1 MRKSIKRIYALL
13 CMVAMFVM
21 MIPSMAF
28 AAEADETKVA
38 INVKV
43 PDDWQNPCVW
53 AWDEDGNNAFEAWP
67 GEECEATP
75 DNEGW
80 YYVWV
85 PDWANHVI
93 VNANAGEV
101 QTGELVLDGKDAW
114 ITVSD
119 ADNAEVSYD
128 AQTTGDTPEYTEKFL
143 IHAKVDDSWENPN
156 LWAWSAPDG
165 TNAFEAWPGKAMT
178 AGEDGWYTAK
188 APTWVNSI
196 IINANHGDVQ
206 TEDLSIDPAEIW
218 VTVAEDGT
226 ADFSYTDPE
235 KAEIPNVTVHVK
247 APSDWENPNLWAWS
261 APDGTNAFAS
271 WPGEALEENNGW
283 LTKEIPG
290 WVNSII
296 VNGNDG
302 SVQTSDISIETEK
315 DVWVVVTDAEN
326 YEVTYEEPA
335 ASATDVAAE
344 ETTTETVEI
353 ENTQQ
358 SSTPI
363 VLIIIIVI
371 VLAVIVAVV
380 VTKRRVNNRN
390 FDQEG
395 QHEEIDIHFI
405 IRSTRYRYA
414 CRMWNRHRE

>member
-119 ADNAEVSYD
+119 ADNAEISYD

-196 IINANHGDVQ
+196 IINANNGDVQ

-326 YEVTYEEPA
+326 YEVTYEEPDA
-335 ASATDVAAE
+335 TAIDATATDAAAE
-344 ETTTETVEI
+344 ETTTETAET
-353 ENTQQ
+353 ENIQQ

-371 VLAVIVAVV
+371 VLAVIVAAV
-380 VTKRRVNNRN
+380 VTKKK
-390 FDQEG
+390 
-395 QHEEIDIHFI
+395 
-405 IRSTRYRYA
+405 SK
-414 CRMWNRHRE
+414 

>member
-1 MRKSIKRIYALL
+1 MIYGGRFMRKSIKRIYALL
-13 CMVAMFVM
+13 CMVVMFVM

-119 ADNAEVSYD
+119 ADNAEISYD

-143 IHAKVDDSWENPN
+143 IHSKVDDSWENPN

-196 IINANHGDVQ
+196 IINANNGDVQ

-226 ADFSYTDPE
+226 ADFGYTDPE
-235 KAEIPNVTVHVK
+235 TAEIPNVTVHVK

-326 YEVTYEEPA
+326 YEVTYEEPDA
-335 ASATDVAAE
+335 TAIDTTATDAVAE
-344 ETTTETVEI
+344 ETTTETVAT

-358 SSTPI
+358 SSTPV

-371 VLAVIVAVV
+371 VLAVIVAAV
-380 VTKRRVNNRN
+380 VTKKK
-390 FDQEG
+390 
-395 QHEEIDIHFI
+395 
-405 IRSTRYRYA
+405 SK
-414 CRMWNRHRE
+414 

>member
-196 IINANHGDVQ
+196 IINANNGDVQ

-326 YEVTYEEPA
+326 YEVTYEEPDA
-335 ASATDVAAE
+335 TAIDTTATDAAAE
-344 ETTTETVEI
+344 ETTTETVAT

-358 SSTPI
+358 SSTPV

-371 VLAVIVAVV
+371 VLAVIVAAV
-380 VTKRRVNNRN
+380 VTKKK
-390 FDQEG
+390 
-395 QHEEIDIHFI
+395 
-405 IRSTRYRYA
+405 SK
-414 CRMWNRHRE
+414 

>member
-13 CMVAMFVM
+13 CMVVMFVM

-119 ADNAEVSYD
+119 ADNAEISYD

-143 IHAKVDDSWENPN
+143 IHSKVDDSWENPN

-178 AGEDGWYTAK
+178 VGEDGWYTAK

-196 IINANHGDVQ
+196 IINANNGDVQ

-226 ADFSYTDPE
+226 ADFGYTDPE

-247 APSDWENPNLWAWS
+247 APSDWENPNLWAWL

-326 YEVTYEEPA
+326 YEVTYEEPDA
-335 ASATDVAAE
+335 TAIDTTATDAVAE
-344 ETTTETVEI
+344 ETTTETVAT

-358 SSTPI
+358 SSTPV

-371 VLAVIVAVV
+371 VLAVIVAAV
-380 VTKRRVNNRN
+380 VTKKK
-390 FDQEG
+390 
-395 QHEEIDIHFI
+395 
-405 IRSTRYRYA
+405 SK
-414 CRMWNRHRE
+414 

>member
-196 IINANHGDVQ
+196 IINANNGDVQ

-326 YEVTYEEPA
+326 YEVTYEEPDA
-335 ASATDVAAE
+335 TAIDTTATDAAAE
-344 ETTTETVEI
+344 ETTTETVAT

-358 SSTPI
+358 SSTSV

-371 VLAVIVAVV
+371 VLAVIVTAV
-380 VTKRRVNNRN
+380 VTKKK
-390 FDQEG
+390 
-395 QHEEIDIHFI
+395 
-405 IRSTRYRYA
+405 SK
-414 CRMWNRHRE
+414 

>member
-119 ADNAEVSYD
+119 ADNAEISYD

-143 IHAKVDDSWENPN
+143 IHAKVDGSWENPN
-156 LWAWSAPDG
+156 LWAWLAPDG

-196 IINANHGDVQ
+196 IINANNGDVQ

-326 YEVTYEEPA
+326 YEISYEEPDTTA
-335 ASATDVAAE
+335 IDITATDAE
-344 ETTTETVEI
+344 AGETTTETVAA

-358 SSTPI
+358 SSVPI

-371 VLAVIVAVV
+371 VLAVIVAAV
-380 VTKRRVNNRN
+380 VTKKK
-390 FDQEG
+390 
-395 QHEEIDIHFI
+395 
-405 IRSTRYRYA
+405 SK
-414 CRMWNRHRE
+414 

>member
-13 CMVAMFVM
+13 CMVVMFVM

-119 ADNAEVSYD
+119 ADNAEISYD

-196 IINANHGDVQ
+196 IINANNGDVQ

-326 YEVTYEEPA
+326 YEVTYEEPDATAIDTTA
-335 ASATDVAAE
+335 ADAAAE
-344 ETTTETVEI
+344 ETTTETVAT

-358 SSTPI
+358 SSTPV

-371 VLAVIVAVV
+371 VLAVIVAAV
-380 VTKRRVNNRN
+380 VTKKK
-390 FDQEG
+390 
-395 QHEEIDIHFI
+395 
-405 IRSTRYRYA
+405 SK
-414 CRMWNRHRE
+414 

>member
-13 CMVAMFVM
+13 CMVVMFVM

-119 ADNAEVSYD
+119 ADNAEISYD

-143 IHAKVDDSWENPN
+143 IHSKVDDSWENPN

-196 IINANHGDVQ
+196 IINANNGDVQ

-226 ADFSYTDPE
+226 ADFGYTDPE

-315 DVWVVVTDAEN
+315 DVWVVVTDAET
-326 YEVTYEEPA
+326 YEVTYEEPDA
-335 ASATDVAAE
+335 TAIDTTATDAVAE
-344 ETTTETVEI
+344 ETTTETVAT

-358 SSTPI
+358 SSTPV

-371 VLAVIVAVV
+371 VLAVIVAAV
-380 VTKRRVNNRN
+380 VTKKK
-390 FDQEG
+390 
-395 QHEEIDIHFI
+395 
-405 IRSTRYRYA
+405 SK
-414 CRMWNRHRE
+414 

>member
-196 IINANHGDVQ
+196 IINANNGDVQ

-326 YEVTYEEPA
+326 YEVTYEEPDA
-335 ASATDVAAE
+335 TAIDATATDAAAE
-344 ETTTETVEI
+344 ETTTETVAT

-358 SSTPI
+358 SSTPV

-371 VLAVIVAVV
+371 VLAVIVAAV
-380 VTKRRVNNRN
+380 VTKKK
-390 FDQEG
+390 
-395 QHEEIDIHFI
+395 
-405 IRSTRYRYA
+405 SK
-414 CRMWNRHRE
+414 

>member
-1 MRKSIKRIYALL
+1 MIYGGRFMRKSIKRIYALL
-13 CMVAMFVM
+13 CMVVMFVM

-119 ADNAEVSYD
+119 ADNAEISYD

-196 IINANHGDVQ
+196 IINANNGDVQ

-271 WPGEALEENNGW
+271 WPGEALEKNNGW

-326 YEVTYEEPA
+326 YEVTYEKPDA
-335 ASATDVAAE
+335 TAIDTTATDAVAE
-344 ETTTETVEI
+344 ETTTETVAT

-358 SSTPI
+358 SSTPV

-371 VLAVIVAVV
+371 VLAVIVAAV
-380 VTKRRVNNRN
+380 VTKKK
-390 FDQEG
+390 
-395 QHEEIDIHFI
+395 
-405 IRSTRYRYA
+405 SK
-414 CRMWNRHRE
+414 

>member
-1 MRKSIKRIYALL
+1 MIYGGRFMRKSIKRIYALL
-13 CMVAMFVM
+13 CMVVMFVM

-119 ADNAEVSYD
+119 ADNAEISYD

-143 IHAKVDDSWENPN
+143 IHSKVDDS
-156 LWAWSAPDG
+156 
-165 TNAFEAWPGKAMT
+165 
-178 AGEDGWYTAK
+178 
-188 APTWVNSI
+188 
-196 IINANHGDVQ
+196 
-206 TEDLSIDPAEIW
+206 
-218 VTVAEDGT
+218 
-226 ADFSYTDPE
+226 
-235 KAEIPNVTVHVK
+235 
-247 APSDWENPNLWAWS
+247 WENPNLWAWS

-326 YEVTYEEPA
+326 YEVTYEEPDA
-335 ASATDVAAE
+335 TAIDTTATDAVAE
-344 ETTTETVEI
+344 ETTTETVAT

-358 SSTPI
+358 SSTPV

-371 VLAVIVAVV
+371 VLAVIVAAV
-380 VTKRRVNNRN
+380 VTKKK
-390 FDQEG
+390 
-395 QHEEIDIHFI
+395 
-405 IRSTRYRYA
+405 SK
-414 CRMWNRHRE
+414 

>member
-1 MRKSIKRIYALL
+1 MIYGGRFMRKSIKRIYALL

-67 GEECEATP
+67 GQECEATP

-196 IINANHGDVQ
+196 IINANNGDVQ

-380 VTKRRVNNRN
+380 VTKKK
-390 FDQEG
+390 
-395 QHEEIDIHFI
+395 
-405 IRSTRYRYA
+405 SK
-414 CRMWNRHRE
+414 

>member
-1 MRKSIKRIYALL
+1 MIYGGRFMRKSIKRIYALL
-13 CMVAMFVM
+13 CMVVMFVM

-119 ADNAEVSYD
+119 ADNAEISYD

-143 IHAKVDDSWENPN
+143 IHSKVDDSWENPN
-156 LWAWSAPDG
+156 LWAWSALDG

-196 IINANHGDVQ
+196 IINANNGDVQ

-226 ADFSYTDPE
+226 ADFGYTDPE

-326 YEVTYEEPA
+326 YEVTYEEPDA
-335 ASATDVAAE
+335 TAIDTTATDAVAE
-344 ETTTETVEI
+344 ETTTETVAT

-358 SSTPI
+358 SSTPV

-371 VLAVIVAVV
+371 VLAVIVAAV
-380 VTKRRVNNRN
+380 VTKKK
-390 FDQEG
+390 
-395 QHEEIDIHFI
+395 
-405 IRSTRYRYA
+405 SK
-414 CRMWNRHRE
+414 

>member
-1 MRKSIKRIYALL
+1 MGKSIKRIYTLL

-196 IINANHGDVQ
+196 IINANNGDVQ

-218 VTVAEDGT
+218 VTVEEDGT

-326 YEVTYEEPA
+326 YEVTYEEPDA
-335 ASATDVAAE
+335 TAIDATATDAAAE
-344 ETTTETVEI
+344 ETTTETVAT

-358 SSTPI
+358 SSTPV

-371 VLAVIVAVV
+371 VLAVIVAAV
-380 VTKRRVNNRN
+380 VTKKK
-390 FDQEG
+390 
-395 QHEEIDIHFI
+395 
-405 IRSTRYRYA
+405 SK
-414 CRMWNRHRE
+414 

>member
-13 CMVAMFVM
+13 CMVVMFVM

-119 ADNAEVSYD
+119 ADNAEISYD

-196 IINANHGDVQ
+196 IINANNGDVQ

-226 ADFSYTDPE
+226 ADFSYTNPE

-326 YEVTYEEPA
+326 YEVTYEEPDA
-335 ASATDVAAE
+335 TAIDTTATDAAAE
-344 ETTTETVEI
+344 ETTTETVAT

-358 SSTPI
+358 SSTPV

-371 VLAVIVAVV
+371 VLAVIVAAV
-380 VTKRRVNNRN
+380 VTKKK
-390 FDQEG
+390 
-395 QHEEIDIHFI
+395 
-405 IRSTRYRYA
+405 SK
-414 CRMWNRHRE
+414 

>member
-1 MRKSIKRIYALL
+1 MIYGGRFMRKSIKRIYALL
-13 CMVAMFVM
+13 CMVVMFVM

-119 ADNAEVSYD
+119 ADNAEISYD

-143 IHAKVDDSWENPN
+143 IHSKVDDSWENPN

-196 IINANHGDVQ
+196 IINANNGDVQ

-226 ADFSYTDPE
+226 ADFGYTDPE

-326 YEVTYEEPA
+326 YDVTYEEPDA
-335 ASATDVAAE
+335 TAIDTTATDAVAE
-344 ETTTETVEI
+344 ETTTETVAT

-358 SSTPI
+358 SSTPV

-371 VLAVIVAVV
+371 VLAVIVAAV
-380 VTKRRVNNRN
+380 VTKKK
-390 FDQEG
+390 
-395 QHEEIDIHFI
+395 
-405 IRSTRYRYA
+405 SK
-414 CRMWNRHRE
+414 

>member
-13 CMVAMFVM
+13 CMVVMFVM

-43 PDDWQNPCVW
+43 PDDWQNPCMW

-114 ITVSD
+114 IIVSD
-119 ADNAEVSYD
+119 ADNAEISYD

-196 IINANHGDVQ
+196 IINANNGDVQ

-247 APSDWENPNLWAWS
+247 TPSDWENPNLWAWS

-326 YEVTYEEPA
+326 YEVTYEEPDA
-335 ASATDVAAE
+335 TAIDATATDAAAE
-344 ETTTETVEI
+344 ETTTETVAT

-358 SSTPI
+358 SSTPV

-371 VLAVIVAVV
+371 VLAVIVAAV
-380 VTKRRVNNRN
+380 VTKKK
-390 FDQEG
+390 
-395 QHEEIDIHFI
+395 
-405 IRSTRYRYA
+405 SK
-414 CRMWNRHRE
+414 

>member
-1 MRKSIKRIYALL
+1 MIYGGRFMRKSIKRIYALL

-196 IINANHGDVQ
+196 IINANNGDVQ

-326 YEVTYEEPA
+326 YEVTYEEPDA
-335 ASATDVAAE
+335 AAIDTTATDAAAE
-344 ETTTETVEI
+344 ETTTETVAT

-358 SSTPI
+358 SSTPV

-371 VLAVIVAVV
+371 VLAVIVAAV
-380 VTKRRVNNRN
+380 VTKKK
-390 FDQEG
+390 
-395 QHEEIDIHFI
+395 
-405 IRSTRYRYA
+405 SK
-414 CRMWNRHRE
+414 

>member
-1 MRKSIKRIYALL
+1 MIYGGRFMRKSIKRIYALL
-13 CMVAMFVM
+13 CMVVMFVM

-119 ADNAEVSYD
+119 ADNAEISYD

-196 IINANHGDVQ
+196 IINANNGDVQ

-226 ADFSYTDPE
+226 ADFGYTDPE

-326 YEVTYEEPA
+326 YEVTYEEPDA
-335 ASATDVAAE
+335 TAIDTTATDAVAE
-344 ETTTETVEI
+344 ETTTETVAT

-358 SSTPI
+358 SSTPV

-371 VLAVIVAVV
+371 VLAVIVAAV
-380 VTKRRVNNRN
+380 VTKKK
-390 FDQEG
+390 
-395 QHEEIDIHFI
+395 
-405 IRSTRYRYA
+405 SK
-414 CRMWNRHRE
+414 

>member
-13 CMVAMFVM
+13 CMAAMFVM

-43 PDDWQNPCVW
+43 PDGWQNPCVW

-119 ADNAEVSYD
+119 ADNAEISYD

-143 IHAKVDDSWENPN
+143 IHAKVDGSWENPN

-165 TNAFEAWPGKAMT
+165 MNAFEAWPGKAMT

-196 IINANHGDVQ
+196 IINANNGDVQ

-326 YEVTYEEPA
+326 YEVTYEEPDTTA
-335 ASATDVAAE
+335 IDTTATDAAAE
-344 ETTTETVEI
+344 ETTTETVAT

-358 SSTPI
+358 SSTSV

-371 VLAVIVAVV
+371 VLAVIVAAV
-380 VTKRRVNNRN
+380 VTKKK
-390 FDQEG
+390 
-395 QHEEIDIHFI
+395 
-405 IRSTRYRYA
+405 SK
-414 CRMWNRHRE
+414 

>member
-13 CMVAMFVM
+13 CMVVMFVM

-119 ADNAEVSYD
+119 ADNAEISYD

-143 IHAKVDDSWENPN
+143 IHSKVDDSWENPN

-196 IINANHGDVQ
+196 IINANNGDVQ

-226 ADFSYTDPE
+226 ADFGYTDPE

-326 YEVTYEEPA
+326 YEVTYEEPDA
-335 ASATDVAAE
+335 TAIDTTATDAAVE
-344 ETTTETVEI
+344 ETTTETVAT

-358 SSTPI
+358 SSTPV

-371 VLAVIVAVV
+371 VLAVIVAAV
-380 VTKRRVNNRN
+380 VTKKK
-390 FDQEG
+390 
-395 QHEEIDIHFI
+395 
-405 IRSTRYRYA
+405 SK
-414 CRMWNRHRE
+414 

>member
-188 APTWVNSI
+188 APIWVNSI
-196 IINANHGDVQ
+196 IINANNGDVQ

-380 VTKRRVNNRN
+380 VTKKK
-390 FDQEG
+390 
-395 QHEEIDIHFI
+395 
-405 IRSTRYRYA
+405 SK
-414 CRMWNRHRE
+414 

>member
-196 IINANHGDVQ
+196 IINANNGDVQ

-326 YEVTYEEPA
+326 YEVTYEEPV

-344 ETTTETVEI
+344 ETTTETAET
-353 ENTQQ
+353 ENIQQ

-371 VLAVIVAVV
+371 VLAVIVAAV
-380 VTKRRVNNRN
+380 VTKKK
-390 FDQEG
+390 
-395 QHEEIDIHFI
+395 
-405 IRSTRYRYA
+405 SK
-414 CRMWNRHRE
+414 

>member
-1 MRKSIKRIYALL
+1 MIYGGRFMRKSIKRIYALL
-13 CMVAMFVM
+13 CMVVMFVM
-21 MIPSMAF
+21 MIPAMAF

-119 ADNAEVSYD
+119 ADNAEISYD
-128 AQTTGDTPEYTEKFL
+128 AQTTGATPEYTEKFL

-196 IINANHGDVQ
+196 IINANNGDVQ

-326 YEVTYEEPA
+326 YEVTYEEPDA
-335 ASATDVAAE
+335 TAIDTTATDAAVE
-344 ETTTETVEI
+344 ETTTETVAT

-358 SSTPI
+358 SSTPV

-371 VLAVIVAVV
+371 VLAVIVAAV
-380 VTKRRVNNRN
+380 VTKKK
-390 FDQEG
+390 
-395 QHEEIDIHFI
+395 
-405 IRSTRYRYA
+405 SK
-414 CRMWNRHRE
+414 

>member
-21 MIPSMAF
+21 MIPSMVF
-28 AAEADETKVA
+28 AAEADEAKVA

-85 PDWANHVI
+85 PDWADHVI

-156 LWAWSAPDG
+156 LWAWLAPDG

-196 IINANHGDVQ
+196 IINANNGDVQ

-271 WPGEALEENNGW
+271 WPGEALEENDGW

-326 YEVTYEEPA
+326 YEISYEEPDTTA
-335 ASATDVAAE
+335 IDITATDAE
-344 ETTTETVEI
+344 AGETTTETVAA

-358 SSTPI
+358 SSVPI

-371 VLAVIVAVV
+371 VLAVIVAAV
-380 VTKRRVNNRN
+380 VTKKK
-390 FDQEG
+390 
-395 QHEEIDIHFI
+395 
-405 IRSTRYRYA
+405 SK
-414 CRMWNRHRE
+414 

>member
-13 CMVAMFVM
+13 CMVVMFVM

-119 ADNAEVSYD
+119 ADNAEISYD

-196 IINANHGDVQ
+196 IINANNGDVQ

-326 YEVTYEEPA
+326 YEVTYEEPDA
-335 ASATDVAAE
+335 TAIDATATDAAAE
-344 ETTTETVEI
+344 ETTTETVAT

-358 SSTPI
+358 SSTPV

-371 VLAVIVAVV
+371 VLAVIVAAV
-380 VTKRRVNNRN
+380 VTKKK
-390 FDQEG
+390 
-395 QHEEIDIHFI
+395 
-405 IRSTRYRYA
+405 SK
-414 CRMWNRHRE
+414 

>member
-1 MRKSIKRIYALL
+1 MIYGGRFMRKSIKRIYALL
-13 CMVAMFVM
+13 CMVVMFVM

-119 ADNAEVSYD
+119 ADNAEISYD

-196 IINANHGDVQ
+196 IINANNGDVQ

-247 APSDWENPNLWAWS
+247 TPSDWENPNLWAWS

-326 YEVTYEEPA
+326 YEVTYEEPDA
-335 ASATDVAAE
+335 TAIDATATDAAAE
-344 ETTTETVEI
+344 ETTTETAET
-353 ENTQQ
+353 ENIQQ
-358 SSTPI
+358 SSTPV

-371 VLAVIVAVV
+371 VLAVIVAAV
-380 VTKRRVNNRN
+380 VTKKK
-390 FDQEG
+390 
-395 QHEEIDIHFI
+395 
-405 IRSTRYRYA
+405 SK
-414 CRMWNRHRE
+414 

>member
-13 CMVAMFVM
+13 CMVVMFVM

-119 ADNAEVSYD
+119 ADNAEISYD

-196 IINANHGDVQ
+196 IINANNGDVQ

-261 APDGTNAFAS
+261 APDGTNAFTS
-271 WPGEALEENNGW
+271 WPGEALEKNNGW

-326 YEVTYEEPA
+326 YEVTYEEPDA
-335 ASATDVAAE
+335 TAIDTTATDAVAE
-344 ETTTETVEI
+344 ETTTETVAT

-358 SSTPI
+358 SSTPV

-371 VLAVIVAVV
+371 VLAVIVAAV
-380 VTKRRVNNRN
+380 VTKKK
-390 FDQEG
+390 
-395 QHEEIDIHFI
+395 
-405 IRSTRYRYA
+405 SK
-414 CRMWNRHRE
+414 

>member
-196 IINANHGDVQ
+196 IINANNGDVQ

-326 YEVTYEEPA
+326 YEVTYEEPDA
-335 ASATDVAAE
+335 AAIDTTATDAAAE
-344 ETTTETVEI
+344 ETTTETVAT

-358 SSTPI
+358 SSTPV

-371 VLAVIVAVV
+371 VLAVIVAAV
-380 VTKRRVNNRN
+380 VTKKK
-390 FDQEG
+390 
-395 QHEEIDIHFI
+395 
-405 IRSTRYRYA
+405 SK
-414 CRMWNRHRE
+414 

>member
-1 MRKSIKRIYALL
+1 MGKSIKRIYTLL

-196 IINANHGDVQ
+196 IINANNGDVQ

-326 YEVTYEEPA
+326 YEVTYEEPDA
-335 ASATDVAAE
+335 TAIDATATDAAAE
-344 ETTTETVEI
+344 ETTTETAET
-353 ENTQQ
+353 ENIQQ
-358 SSTPI
+358 SSTPV
-363 VLIIIIVI
+363 VLIFIIVI
-371 VLAVIVAVV
+371 VLAVIVAAV
-380 VTKRRVNNRN
+380 VTKKK
-390 FDQEG
+390 
-395 QHEEIDIHFI
+395 
-405 IRSTRYRYA
+405 SK
-414 CRMWNRHRE
+414 

>member
-1 MRKSIKRIYALL
+1 MIYGGRFMRKSIKRIYALL
-13 CMVAMFVM
+13 CMVVMFVM

-119 ADNAEVSYD
+119 ADNAEISYD

-143 IHAKVDDSWENPN
+143 IHSKVDDSWENPN

-196 IINANHGDVQ
+196 IINANNGDVQ

-226 ADFSYTDPE
+226 ADFGYTDPE

-326 YEVTYEEPA
+326 YEVTYEEPDA
-335 ASATDVAAE
+335 TAIDTTATDAAVE
-344 ETTTETVEI
+344 ETTTETVAT

-358 SSTPI
+358 SSTPV

-371 VLAVIVAVV
+371 VLAVIVAAV
-380 VTKRRVNNRN
+380 VTKKK
-390 FDQEG
+390 
-395 QHEEIDIHFI
+395 
-405 IRSTRYRYA
+405 SK
-414 CRMWNRHRE
+414 

>member
-1 MRKSIKRIYALL
+1 MGKSIKRIYTLL

-53 AWDEDGNNAFEAWP
+53 
-67 GEECEATP
+67 
-75 DNEGW
+75 
-80 YYVWV
+80 V

-119 ADNAEVSYD
+119 ADNTEVSYD

-143 IHAKVDDSWENPN
+143 IHAKVDDS
-156 LWAWSAPDG
+156 
-165 TNAFEAWPGKAMT
+165 
-178 AGEDGWYTAK
+178 
-188 APTWVNSI
+188 
-196 IINANHGDVQ
+196 
-206 TEDLSIDPAEIW
+206 
-218 VTVAEDGT
+218 
-226 ADFSYTDPE
+226 
-235 KAEIPNVTVHVK
+235 
-247 APSDWENPNLWAWS
+247 WENPNLWAWS

-326 YEVTYEEPA
+326 YEVTYEEP
-335 ASATDVAAE
+335 
-344 ETTTETVEI
+344 
-353 ENTQQ
+353 
-358 SSTPI
+358 
-363 VLIIIIVI
+363 
-371 VLAVIVAVV
+371 
-380 VTKRRVNNRN
+380 
-390 FDQEG
+390 
-395 QHEEIDIHFI
+395 
-405 IRSTRYRYA
+405 
-414 CRMWNRHRE
+414 

>member
-1 MRKSIKRIYALL
+1 MGKSIKRIYTLL

-196 IINANHGDVQ
+196 IINANNGDVQ

-218 VTVAEDGT
+218 VTVEEDGT

-326 YEVTYEEPA
+326 YEVTYEEPDA
-335 ASATDVAAE
+335 TAIDATATDAAAE
-344 ETTTETVEI
+344 ETTTETAET
-353 ENTQQ
+353 ENIQQ
-358 SSTPI
+358 SSTPV

-371 VLAVIVAVV
+371 VLAVIVAAV
-380 VTKRRVNNRN
+380 VTKKK
-390 FDQEG
+390 
-395 QHEEIDIHFI
+395 
-405 IRSTRYRYA
+405 SK
-414 CRMWNRHRE
+414 

>member
-1 MRKSIKRIYALL
+1 MIYGGRFMGKSIKRIYTLL

-196 IINANHGDVQ
+196 IINANNGDVQ

-218 VTVAEDGT
+218 VTVEEDGT

-326 YEVTYEEPA
+326 YEVTYEEPDA
-335 ASATDVAAE
+335 TAIDATATDAAAE
-344 ETTTETVEI
+344 ETTTETVAT

-358 SSTPI
+358 SSTPV

-371 VLAVIVAVV
+371 VLAVIVAAV
-380 VTKRRVNNRN
+380 VTKKK
-390 FDQEG
+390 
-395 QHEEIDIHFI
+395 
-405 IRSTRYRYA
+405 SK
-414 CRMWNRHRE
+414 

>member
-1 MRKSIKRIYALL
+1 MIYGGRFMRKSIKRIYALL
-13 CMVAMFVM
+13 CMVVMFVM

-119 ADNAEVSYD
+119 ADNAEISYD

-143 IHAKVDDSWENPN
+143 IHSKVDDSWENPN

-196 IINANHGDVQ
+196 IINANNGDVQ

-226 ADFSYTDPE
+226 ADFGYTDPE

-326 YEVTYEEPA
+326 YEVTYEEPDATAIDTTA
-335 ASATDVAAE
+335 ADAVAE
-344 ETTTETVEI
+344 ETTAETVAT

-358 SSTPI
+358 SSTPV

-371 VLAVIVAVV
+371 VLAVIVAAV
-380 VTKRRVNNRN
+380 VTKKK
-390 FDQEG
+390 
-395 QHEEIDIHFI
+395 
-405 IRSTRYRYA
+405 SK
-414 CRMWNRHRE
+414 

>member
-128 AQTTGDTPEYTEKFL
+128 VQTTGDTPEYTEKFL

-196 IINANHGDVQ
+196 IINANNGDVQ

-358 SSTPI
+358 SSTPV

-380 VTKRRVNNRN
+380 VTKKK
-390 FDQEG
+390 
-395 QHEEIDIHFI
+395 
-405 IRSTRYRYA
+405 SK
-414 CRMWNRHRE
+414 